1 MIEQLHRLLPG
12 IVLCVAITGLASL
25 LQAAEVYFV
34 GQAYLEALVLAILIG
49 VAVRTAWMPSPRFIP
64 GITFSAKF
72 LLECAVVMLGASVS
86 VATVLAL
93 GPFLLV
99 GIASVVAMALGISFL
114 IGHMIGLPLRMA
126 ILIACGNSICGNS
139 AIAAVAPVIGA
150 DSDDIA
156 ASISFTAVLG
166 VIVVL
171 TLPLLVPVL
180 QLSLTQYGVLAGLT
194 VYAVPQVLA
203 ATLPIGALSNQVG
216 TVVKLVRVLMLGPVV
231 LGLSLLARDLRK
243 TGVRTHKSR
252 PDWRELVPW
261 FITGFLVVLIIRS
274 LGLVPQVALPPIT
287 QIAASL
293 TTIAMAALGLG
304 VDIRVVAKSGVRVTL
319 AVTASLIVLGSI
331 SYALIRV
338 AGMP

>member
-1 MIEQLHRLLPG
+1 
-12 IVLCVAITGLASL
+12 
-25 LQAAEVYFV
+25 
-34 GQAYLEALVLAILIG
+34 
-49 VAVRTAWMPSPRFIP
+49 
-64 GITFSAKF
+64 
-72 LLECAVVMLGASVS
+72 
-86 VATVLAL
+86 
-93 GPFLLV
+93 
-99 GIASVVAMALGISFL
+99 MALGVSFV
-114 IGHMIGLPLRMA
+114 IGRVIRLPLRMA

-166 VIVVL
+166 VVVVL

-231 LGLSLLARDLRK
+231 LGLSVLARDLRT
-243 TGVRTHKSR
+243 TGVRTSKNTPS
-252 PDWRELVPW
+252 WQELVPW
-261 FITGFLVVLIIRS
+261 FITGFIVVLIVRS
-274 LGLVPQVALPPIT
+274 LDLIPQVALPTIT
-287 QIAASL
+287 KIAATL

-331 SYALIRV
+331 SYVLIRV
-338 AGMP
+338 AEIT